1 MNYAMKEEQFVPLKT
16 ATSVEVYQSI
26 MKDKISIYDRNAIDR
41 LPGRTAW
48 INKRAETFSIEKT
61 RTFTKDNYDYAE
73 PVFKNIFAQARL

>member
-1 MNYAMKEEQFVPLKT
+1 MKEEQFVPLKT

-26 MKDKISIYDRNAIDR
+26 MKDKISIYDKNAIDR
-41 LPGRTAW
+41 LPGLGPD
-48 INKRAETFSIEKT
+48 KLAETFSIEKT